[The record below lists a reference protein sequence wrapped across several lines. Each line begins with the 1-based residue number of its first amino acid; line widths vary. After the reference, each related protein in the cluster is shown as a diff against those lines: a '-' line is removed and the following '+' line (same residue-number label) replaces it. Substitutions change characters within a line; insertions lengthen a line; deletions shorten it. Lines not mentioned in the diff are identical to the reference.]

1 MTGSIS
7 TRNTQQTMKWY
18 AVHTR
23 SRHEKQVDSLLS
35 DKGIEAFLPLVNTL
49 SRRRD
54 RKKYVDIPLFPGY
67 IFVHVDDDE
76 EHISSVK
83 YTRGV
88 VRILGTDIGKPTP
101 IPDKQVL
108 NIKTIVENKVELDP
122 FPYLKK
128 GTQVRVKSGPLKG
141 VEGILVERKG
151 SYKIVIH
158 VDLLQKGAAAEVYIA
173 DVESI

>member
-1 MTGSIS
+1 L
-7 TRNTQQTMKWY
+7 KWY

-35 DKGIEAFLPLVNTL
+35 DKGIETFLPLIHTL

-67 IFVHVDDDE
+67 IFVHVDEDG
-76 EHISSVK
+76 EHISTVK

-88 VRILGTDIGKPTP
+88 VRILGTDIGLPTP
-101 IPDKQVL
+101 IPDKQIL
-108 NIKTIVENKVELDP
+108 NIKTIIENKVKIDP

-128 GTQVRVKSGPLKG
+128 GTRVRVKSGPLKG

-158 VDLLQKGAAAEVYIA
+158 IDLLQKGAAAEVYIA
-173 DVESI
+173 DIEPI

>member
-1 MTGSIS
+1 M
-7 TRNTQQTMKWY
+7 NWY

-35 DKGIEAFLPLVNTL
+35 DKGVETFLPLVNTL

-67 IFVHVDDDE
+67 IFVYMDEDE
-76 EHISSVK
+76 EHISNIR

-88 VRILGTDIGKPTP
+88 ARILGTDINRPTP
-101 IPDKQVL
+101 IPDKQIL
-108 NIKTIVENKVELDP
+108 DIKTIIESKVKLDP

-128 GTQVRVKSGPLKG
+128 GTRVRVKSGPLKG

-151 SYKIVIH
+151 SYKIVIRI
-158 VDLLQKGAAAEVYIA
+158 DLLQRGAAAEVYIA
-173 DVESI
+173 DIESI